1 MYTSPMCDREQ
12 PLKCVSVAWKQTK
25 PYQAWYVHKP
35 NVWEGSTKI
44 EISYFNKST
53 EVCEC
58 CLKTN
63 ENHINSICTQA
74 ECVREVNENHCF
86 NFIKALKCVSVLW
99 KHSKAIRSNI
109 SRHTESVRGV
119 YESRFF
125 IDLHLQHQIYRRPSS
140 AWVLSENSPN
150 NKRTLLARNRFI
162 VVIWTSLQKV
172 LVLITRNDSERLRSL
187 HQ

>member
-1 MYTSPMCDREQ
+1 MFSETRINHIKHHMYTSRMCDREQ

-44 EISYFNKST
+44 EISYFNEST
-53 EVCEC
+53 EVCEW

-63 ENHINSICTQA
+63 ENHINIICTQA
-74 ECVREVNENHCF
+74 ECVRGVNENHCF
-86 NFIKALKCVSVLW
+86 NLIKAPKCVSVLR
-99 KHSKAIRSNI
+99 KHSKAIRSII

-125 IDLHLQHQIYRRPSS
+125 IDLHLQHQIYR
-140 AWVLSENSPN
+140 SPQVRECCPKTVPTTN
-150 NKRTLLARNRFI
+150 NAPGT
-162 VVIWTSLQKV
+162 
-172 LVLITRNDSERLRSL
+172 
-187 HQ
+187 

>member
-1 MYTSPMCDREQ
+1 MYTSRMCERDHEHRFFNFMK
-12 PLKCVSVAWKQTK
+12 PLKCVSVAWKQSK

-44 EISYFNKST
+44 EISYFNEST
-53 EVCEC
+53 EVCEW

-63 ENHINSICTQA
+63 ENHINIICTQT
-74 ECVREVNENHCF
+74 ECVRWVNENHCF
-86 NFIKALKCVSVLW
+86 NLIKALKCVCVLW

-125 IDLHLQHQIYRRPSS
+125 IDLHLQHQIYRSPQVRECCPKTVPTTKHHS
-140 AWVLSENSPN
+140 WDVIVL
-150 NKRTLLARNRFI
+150 
-162 VVIWTSLQKV
+162 
-172 LVLITRNDSERLRSL
+172 
-187 HQ
+187 